1 MYSERN
7 RHMQG
12 MGMSSMKKASF
23 EIALKGKKQIAEGT
37 IIFIFEKPQGFTFKA
52 GQHLRM
58 TLINP
63 PETDNEGDSRFFS
76 LANTP
81 QDPDIVIAMR
91 MRDTAFKRVLKNMR
105 IGEKVL
111 IQIMIG
117 VPHGAFALHDDS
129 SRPAVFIVGGI
140 GIVPAFS
147 MIKDATEKKLPHK
160 MFLFYSNR
168 RPEDA
173 TFLEELQRLA
183 EQNPSFKL
191 IATMTEAEKSVKS
204 WKGETG
210 FIDKAML
217 TKYVND
223 LQSHIYYVSGL
234 SEMVSAMKTMLIDSG
249 VDEDNIHAEEF
260 TGFNL
265 NEINTTTPNHSW
277 KKHIL
282 LIAIVLVVIVV
293 GVLHITAAS
302 SLSSLFSLKNPF
314 FYLMIGLM
322 LIVIPFKFKHL
333 MSFIRGMKKQ

>member
-37 IIFIFEKPQGFTFKA
+37 MVFIFEKPEGFIFKA

-58 TLINP
+58 TLIKP
-63 PETDNEGDSRFFS
+63 PETDAEGDSRFFS
-76 LANTP
+76 LASTP

-91 MRDTAFKRVLKNMR
+91 MRDTAFKRILKNMQ
-105 IGEKVL
+105 IGEKVF
-111 IQIMIG
+111 IQIMLG

-173 TFLEELQRLA
+173 SFLEELQKLA

-191 IATMTEAEKSVKS
+191 IATVTEAEKSTKS
-204 WKGETG
+204 WRGETG
-210 FIDKAML
+210 FIDKSLL

-223 LQSHIYYVSGL
+223 LQSPIYYVSGL
-234 SEMVSAMKTMLIDSG
+234 SEMVSAMKTMLTDAG
-249 VDEDNIHAEEF
+249 VKEDNIHAEEF

-265 NEINTTTPNHSW
+265 NEMQNTTTNHSW
-277 KKHIL
+277 KRHIPFIV
-282 LIAIVLVVIVV
+282 IALVVIVV
-293 GVLHITAAS
+293 GILHATAAT
-302 SLSSLFSLKNPF
+302 SLSSLFSLKNPI

-322 LIVIPFKFKHL
+322 FVVIPFKFKHL
-333 MSFIRGMKKQ
+333 MSFIRSMKKK